1 MAERSFKK
9 EVQHLRLGAGE
20 TFTGEGILAITKA
33 LLECGVGYVGGY
45 QGAPISHLMDV
56 LADAEEILGELGVRF
71 EANAS
76 EAAAAAMLAASVHYP
91 IRGAVTFKGSVGV
104 NVASDAL
111 ANLASSG
118 VTGGAL
124 VIVGEDYGEGSS
136 IMQERSHA
144 FAMKSQFW
152 LLDPRPNLPSIVQ
165 AVDQGFALSEATNT
179 PVMLMVRIRSCHVT
193 GQFTTR
199 DNRRP
204 PLTVREALSSPRRD
218 VSRIVLPPMSYAQ
231 EQDKIKTRWPAA
243 QRYIREHRLNERFG
257 PDRAPIGLILQGG
270 MYNGVIR
277 ALQRL
282 GLADIHGHTD
292 IPLYVLNVT
301 YPLVQDEVLE
311 FCEGKDAVLVIEEG
325 QPEFLEQGLAHLL
338 YKSGSATRLHGK
350 DIFPMA
356 GEYTGQVMLD
366 AVEGFLR
373 QAAPQLLPPQIRAP
387 NRPAA
392 PAIPDLSKTVP
403 IRPPGFCTG
412 CPERPIFA
420 AMKLVQQELGE
431 HQISADIGCHLF
443 ASLPPFNIGGA
454 TMGYGLGPASN
465 AAFDGGGERRPISV
479 IGDGGFWHN
488 GLSSSIGNMV
498 FNKSDGV
505 ALIVD
510 NYYSAATGGQ
520 DIPSS
525 RADNPTKATN
535 NPITKAL
542 KGVGV
547 DWVRQVD
554 NTYDVGQMRAVLR
567 EALTTDATGPKVI
580 VASSECM
587 LNRQRRE
594 KPQKAQAIK
603 AGRRMETPR
612 FGVDEDI
619 CTGDHACIRLSGCP
633 SLSLKRLDDP
643 LRDDP
648 VASIDQSCVGCGN
661 CGEVADAAV
670 LCPSFYRADVVHN
683 PSRLERMIARLR
695 AAAIGWLQ
703 ARRARKRL
711 DFDAWDGVPAAWD
724 GVPAE

>member
-1 MAERSFKK
+1 MAERSFKR
-9 EVQHLRLGAGE
+9 EVQDLRLGAGD

-33 LLECGVGYVGGY
+33 LLESGVGYVGGY

-56 LADAEEILGELGVRF
+56 LADAEDLLGELGVRY

-91 IRGAVTFKGSVGV
+91 IRGAVTFKGPVGV

-152 LLDPRPNLPSIVQ
+152 LMDPRPNLPSIVR
-165 AVDQGFALSEATNT
+165 AVKQGFDLSEASNT

-193 GQFTTR
+193 GSFECA
-199 DNRRP
+199 DNVSP
-204 PLTVREALSSPRRD
+204 PLSVRDALAEPRRD
-218 VSRIVLPPMSYAQ
+218 FARVVLPPMSYAH
-231 EQDKIKTRWPAA
+231 EHDKVENRWPAA
-243 QRYIREHRLNERFG
+243 EQFIMDNGLNETFG
-257 PDRAPIGLILQGG
+257 PEGAPVGIVVQGG
-270 MYNGVIR
+270 MFNGVIR

-282 GLADIHGHTD
+282 GLADIEGHSA
-292 IPLYVLNVT
+292 IPIYVLNVT
-301 YPLVQDEVLE
+301 YPLVQDEFLT
-311 FCEGKDAVLVIEEG
+311 FAKDKKALLVVEEG
-325 QPEFLEQGLAHLL
+325 QPEFIEQGLATVLNRA
-338 YKSGSATRLHGK
+338 GSPVRLHGK
-350 DIFPMA
+350 DVFPMA

-366 AVEGFLR
+366 SVTQFLR
-373 QAAPQLLPPQIRAP
+373 NAAPQLLPGQARAP
-387 NRPAA
+387 NALP
-392 PAIPDLSKTVP
+392 PEIPDLSKIVP

-420 AMKLVQQELGE
+420 AMKLVEGELGK
-431 HQISADIGCHLF
+431 HQISGDIGCHLF
-443 ASLPPFNIGGA
+443 ASLPPFEIGGS

-465 AAFDGGGERRPISV
+465 AAFDGGGKKRAVSF

-488 GLSSSIGNMV
+488 GLSSSFGNMV
-498 FNKSDGV
+498 FNRSDSV
-505 ALIVD
+505 AIVVD

-520 DIPSS
+520 DVLSS
-525 RADNPTKATN
+525 RSNNPSKATGH
-535 NPITKAL
+535 PISKAL
-542 KGVGV
+542 EGIGMK
-547 DWVRQVD
+547 WVRQID
-554 NTYDVGQMRAVLR
+554 HTYDVAKMRDTIR
-567 EALTTDATGPKVI
+567 EALTTDYDGPKVI

-594 KPQKAQAIK
+594 KPQRAAAI
-603 AGRRMETPR
+603 ADGRRVEVPR

-633 SLSLKRLDDP
+633 SLSLKTLDDP

-648 VASIDQSCVGCGN
+648 VASIDQTCVGCGN

-670 LCPSFYRADVVHN
+670 LCPSFYRADIVHN
-683 PSRLERMIARLR
+683 PSRWEARKDR
-695 AAAIGWLQ
+695 WRGRVIGWLQ
-703 ARRARKRL
+703 ARRARSHL
-711 DFDAWDGVPAAWD
+711 QFGGGV
-724 GVPAE
+724 